1 MSKRLRIAIAA
12 VAPCLALVAFALRDQ
27 IVGLAKCL
35 PPCTFHKLTGYW
47 CTGCG
52 NTRSTIALLHGHIW
66 TAIRNNATIPFLS
79 LLLCLLYAE
88 NLAAV
93 FGREIK
99 LLPRKMWIW
108 WIVIGLFIVYFVARN
123 FIPVLAPIS

>member
-1 MSKRLRIAIAA
+1 MSKRLRITIAA
-12 VAPCLALVAFALRDQ
+12 AAPILALVAFVLRDR

-35 PPCTFHKLTGYW
+35 PPCSFHKLTGYW

-52 NTRSTIALLHGHIW
+52 NTRSADALLHGHIW
-66 TAIRNNATIPFLS
+66 TAVRDNAAMPFLA

-93 FGREIK
+93 FGKDIK
-99 LLPRKMWIW
+99 LLPRKTWIW
-108 WIVIGLFIVYFVARN
+108 LIVIGLFFVYYIVRN
-123 FIPVLAPIS
+123 FVPALAPIS

>member
-12 VAPCLALVAFALRDQ
+12 AVPFLALVVFVLRDH
-27 IVGLAKCL
+27 IIGFAGHM
-35 PPCTFHKLTGYW
+35 PPCSFHKLTGYW

-66 TAIRNNATIPFLS
+66 TAIRNNATIPFLG
-79 LLLCLLYAE
+79 LLLCLLYIE

-93 FGREIK
+93 FGRDIK
-99 LLPRKMWIW
+99 LLPRKTWIW
-108 WIVIGLFIVYFVARN
+108 LTVIGLFLVYFIVRN
-123 FIPVLAPIS
+123 FVPALAPIS